1 VSAVFVVRILKLEV
15 SFYLPG
21 CQSLKEKRQRLG
33 GMADKLGR
41 VHQIALCESG
51 QQDNWQQSL
60 WTFVIAANTTA
71 LADQHC
77 AQIETTCLELDASIL
92 NIAREWLS

>member
-1 VSAVFVVRILKLEV
+1 MKILKLDV

-33 GMADKLGR
+33 GLADKLGR

-51 QQDNWQQSL
+51 HQDIWQQSL
-60 WTFVIAANTTA
+60 WTFVVAANTAA

-77 AQIETTCLELDASIL
+77 AQIETLCLELDAAIL
-92 NIAREWLS
+92 NITREWLS